1 MKLNERQREAVEYL
15 SGPLLVLA
23 GPGTGKTQLLS
34 EKVAYILSH
43 TDTGPENILCLTF
56 TETGALNMRERL
68 KSIIGPDALKVTIS
82 TYHSFGMEIL
92 ALYKNYAPD
101 FSRRLESPID
111 EITQY
116 KIVSSIQDSLDGN
129 DILRGDNVRD
139 IISVISEAKAAK
151 LSASDLALVAKMNM
165 EDSEVLSSAISPLL
179 LNVVPRAYEESLNN
193 AYAPIYNILS
203 SYMDSTIPLE
213 THSRPFG
220 RACGPKEKSSR
231 PCIERMIS
239 ILARDLEEAIKTAT
253 GMRQLSELTKWKNK
267 YFEKDEQGGYRLKD
281 RVANLKLKSIAGVME
296 KYEEYLKENGL
307 FDFDDMI
314 EEAGRMLREDA
325 GFRMTL
331 QERYQFIMLD
341 EFQDTNPSQ
350 FAIVKELTDYEKPMI
365 MAVGDDDQAIYE
377 FQGALSTNLTDFR
390 DHYDAHV
397 VTLVDNYRSTGEIL
411 DFSRE
416 IIRQATD
423 RFSDK
428 ELKSHREPA
437 SGASEI
443 HRLEFLSSDAEYAF
457 IADKILELIRSG
469 VPQREIAVISYK
481 TKYFEPLLAFLKAY
495 PEIKIAYEK
504 RDNLFDDP
512 DMKLI
517 FDLSRLAYEISERKR
532 PSVSMLE
539 ILSHPCFKIPRMEI
553 LKLTFFARDTKK
565 SILDCALE
573 SEVPEIKAF
582 SELFSELVSRGVS
595 DSLPGFLDYLV
606 EETVKPADLT
616 SYEAFTFYENYAAL
630 VGRLK
635 KHFGEKALKLSD
647 LISLLDDL
655 EAAGMPLNVTSPY
668 RDALDAVQILSAHKA
683 KGLEFEYVFIVS
695 ADHTAWGA
703 GKGNNN
709 LLSLPKNLIQIRHT
723 GMTDSE
729 RLRVLYVALTRAK
742 QYLYITNSV
751 TDFSGKSPERLEYL
765 QEYVN
770 SEKKLISPYLPNK
783 LVQCKYKLPSAP
795 KMVRS
800 LQNWLS
806 PYLKLSP
813 DLCEIY
819 RERAL
824 KLRMSA
830 SALTS
835 FIEIRYDGPES
846 FFKNYLLGV
855 PSGPETEQMAFGN
868 LIHATFQKV
877 TDEGLSVVAA
887 QEFYLAE
894 LSKTELGAA
903 AKKKLADRGPV
914 CIEKTL
920 GEFGEVIRSGR
931 AEVNLAAEKIVAGGV
946 PVTGKI
952 DHVLIDDKAKTIEVF
967 DFKTGGYHKEKWK
980 SHASL
985 FQYMLQLLFYKMLL
999 NNSREYRDYKV
1010 TRGHILFVAPDKDGE
1025 VHDKVYEYDAK
1036 DEAEFLGLLRAVY
1049 KLVTTLEFMRD
1060 SEIFIPADEKYT
1072 FADIKN
1078 FIKLLL
1084 EKSDHI

>member
-68 KSIIGPDALKVTIS
+68 RSIIGPDALKVTIS
-82 TYHSFGMEIL
+82 TYHAFGMEIL
-92 ALYKNYAPD
+92 ALYKNYAPN

-111 EITQY
+111 EVTQY

-179 LNVVPRAYEESLNN
+179 LNVVPRAYEESLND
-193 AYAPIYNILS
+193 AYKPIYNILS
-203 SYMDSTIPLE
+203 KYKDSEPIVNNIY
-213 THSRPFG
+213 R
-220 RACGPKEKSSR
+220 
-231 PCIERMIS
+231 S
-239 ILARDLEEAIKTAT
+239 IVILTRDLETALDEARRTKKITP
-253 GMRQLSELTKWKNK
+253 LSKWRDA
-267 YFEKDEQGGYRLKD
+267 YFERDEQGGYRLKD
-281 RVANLKLKSIAGVME
+281 RVANLKLLSLARVME
-296 KYEEYLKENGL
+296 KYEAYLLQNGL

-331 QERYQFIMLD
+331 EERYQFIMLD

-350 FAIVKELTDYEKPMI
+350 FAIVKALTDYEKPMI

-390 DHYDAHV
+390 DYYDAHV

-428 ELKSHREPA
+428 ELRSHREAPV
-437 SGASEI
+437 SSEI

-457 IADKILELIRSG
+457 IADKILELIRAG
-469 VPQREIAVISYK
+469 VSQKEIAVISYK
-481 TKYFEPLLAFLKAY
+481 TKYFEPLLAYLKAY

-512 DMKLI
+512 DMKLV
-517 FDLSRLAYEISERKR
+517 FDLSRLVYEAANSKR

-539 ILSHPCFKIPRMEI
+539 ILSHPCFKIPKMEI
-553 LKLTFFARDTKK
+553 LKLTFLARDTKK
-565 SILDCALE
+565 SILDCVLE

-582 SELFSELVSRGVS
+582 SELFSELVSRGAS
-595 DSLPGFLDYLV
+595 EPLNGFLDYLV
-606 EETVKPADLT
+606 EKTVKPADLI

-635 KHFGEKALKLSD
+635 KHFGDKTLHLSD
-647 LISLLDDL
+647 FLSLLDDFS
-655 EAAGMPLNVTSPY
+655 AAGMPLNVTSPY

-695 ADHTAWGA
+695 ADHMAWGK

-742 QYLYITNSV
+742 QHLYITNSV
-751 TDFSGKSPERLEYL
+751 TDFSGKSPERLEYF

-770 SEKKLISPYLPNK
+770 SEKKLVSPYLPNK
-783 LVQCKYKLPSAP
+783 LVQCEYKPLDTP

-800 LQNWLS
+800 LQNWLT
-806 PYLKLSP
+806 PYFKLSP
-813 DLCEIY
+813 DLREIY

-824 KLRMSA
+824 RLRMSA

-855 PSGPETEQMAFGN
+855 PSGPETEQMVFGN

-877 TDEGLSVVAA
+877 TDEGLSGEKAK
-887 QEFYLAE
+887 EFYLAE
-894 LSKTELGAA
+894 LSKTELNAA
-903 AKKKLADRGPV
+903 AKKKLSDRGPV

-952 DHVLIDDKAKTIEVF
+952 DHILIDDQAKTIEVF

-1025 VHDKVYEYDAK
+1025 VHDKVYEYDAE
-1036 DEAEFLGLLRAVY
+1036 DEAEFMKLLEAVY
-1049 KLVTTLEFMRD
+1049 KLVTTLTFMSD
-1060 SEIFIPADEKYT
+1060 PEIFIPADEKYT

-1084 EKSDHI
+1084 EKSDYI